1 MPSVHVDLKPD
12 FKMKSLKVGA
22 GVCGKVARGDI
33 ICSGHLLPALQNSLW
48 TLKGTNDI
56 PSYGDL
62 RPHGSCPG
70 CFRVSLSFSG
80 WVEDLSLASI
90 VRWVLWLTL
99 VVSLTRLG
107 RGILR

>member
-1 MPSVHVDLKPD
+1 MPFVHVDLKPD

-22 GVCGKVARGDI
+22 GVYGKVACGDV
-33 ICSGHLLPALQNSLW
+33 ICSGHLLRVLQNSLW
-48 TLKGTNDI
+48 TLKRNNDI
-56 PSYGDL
+56 PSSGDL

-70 CFRVSLSFSG
+70 CFRVSLLFSG

-90 VRWVLWLTL
+90 VRWVSWLTL
-99 VVSLTRLG
+99 VVSLTLPG